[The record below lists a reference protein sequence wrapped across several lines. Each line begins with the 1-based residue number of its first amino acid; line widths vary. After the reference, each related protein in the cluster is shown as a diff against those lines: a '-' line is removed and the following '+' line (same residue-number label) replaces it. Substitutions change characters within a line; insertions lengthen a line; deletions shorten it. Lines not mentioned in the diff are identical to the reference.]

1 MLLCPIRC
9 QTIAERALSSHES
22 PALRGVERMRSQLT
36 ITTVALTAAVTL
48 VACTSG
54 SGGTH
59 TQSLSPVPTTATST
73 TSSSVSATST
83 SASGLPTSSISSPRT
98 VPSRPTPTVAPA
110 AQKAVDAY
118 IAASNVLLGWDRDPG
133 RAKAPQLSSYVT
145 STVLAQVM
153 NAYQSMA
160 RSGLAYR
167 GTPDQSHI
175 KVIAAGGTS
184 AAFTDCPT
192 PSANDPYTQYVV
204 ATGEAVKSTAPSGLH
219 PKAVTVIYQ
228 TGRWRISGIVPDL
241 AKACTP

>member
-1 MLLCPIRC
+1 
-9 QTIAERALSSHES
+9 
-22 PALRGVERMRSQLT
+22 MRRQLT
-36 ITTVALTAAVTL
+36 ITAAALTAAVTL

-59 TQSLSPVPTTATST
+59 TQSLSPVPTTSTST
-73 TSSSVSATST
+73 MSSSAASTTTSP
-83 SASGLPTSSISSPRT
+83 SGLPNSSISSPRT
-98 VPSRPTPTVAPA
+98 VPSQPTPTVTTA

-118 IAASNVLLGWDRDPG
+118 ISASNVLLGWDRDPG

-145 STVLAQVM
+145 STVLAQILR
-153 NAYQSMA
+153 AYQSMA

-175 KVIAAGGTS
+175 KVIAASGTS

-192 PSANDPYTQYVV
+192 PSAKDPYTQYVV
-204 ATGEAVKSTAPSGLH
+204 ATGKALNSTAPSGLH

-228 TGRWRISGIVPDL
+228 AGHWRISGIVPDR
-241 AKACTP
+241 AKTCTP